1 MIDIELRLAQEIWTV
16 EASPVQIEQVLLNLG
31 NNAAQAMPEGGRL
44 TIETRNVMLDK
55 RYARTH
61 MDAHAGPHI
70 LLSVTDTG
78 CGMDKETQRHVF
90 DPFFT
95 TKEVGQGTGL
105 GLATVYGIVTGHG
118 GSVHCYSEPGQGTIF
133 RLYWPAATD
142 LDYSVQE
149 DLVEDDQESFGG
161 TETILLVDDE
171 ADIRQVTAEA
181 LESFGYSVLEAA
193 SGEEALDVYTDK
205 KSSVELIVMD
215 LGMPGM
221 GGRQCLRELVR
232 LDPEVRVL
240 IASGYATGK
249 LDQEVQLDGAAGF
262 INKPFQFS
270 ELLAIVR
277 QVLKGA
283 EA

>member
-1 MIDIELRLAQEIWTV
+1 MKKTLFLILLIFQFTSFLKSQNKQIIVDNNNRFAIDIYKKLQDSNNNLVFSPFSISSAMAMTYAGAENKTAKEFQKILYFLEDKPLFHQEFGKLFQEIV
-16 EASPVQIEQVLLNLG
+16 A
-31 NNAAQAMPEGGRL
+31 
-44 TIETRNVMLDK
+44 
-55 RYARTH
+55 
-61 MDAHAGPHI
+61 
-70 LLSVTDTG
+70 
-78 CGMDKETQRHVF
+78 
-90 DPFFT
+90 
-95 TKEVGQGTGL
+95 
-105 GLATVYGIVTGHG
+105 
-118 GSVHCYSEPGQGTIF
+118 
-133 RLYWPAATD
+133 
-142 LDYSVQE
+142 
-149 DLVEDDQESFGG
+149 
-161 TETILLVDDE
+161 
-171 ADIRQVTAEA
+171 
-181 LESFGYSVLEAA
+181 
-193 SGEEALDVYTDK
+193 DK